1 MKWILFAVGALAII
15 AGIFALQTLFIAGEF
30 KRLLPHFAGSR
41 EAVTGI
47 PGPEDITIDP
57 RSGMAY
63 VSSDVRP
70 AARGDGPARGDVY
83 GYDLG
88 SPDPE
93 LINLTR
99 DFPGTF
105 HPHGIS
111 LYSEAGYSRLF
122 VVNHRAGADAIEVFD
137 VLDGGLH
144 HLRTV
149 QGELLSSPNDVLA
162 VGPNRFYATNDHGST
177 TSLGQNLEDYLR
189 LPKSN
194 VVYFDGSR
202 FAEAAGGIRYA
213 NGINSSSDGRKVY
226 VASTTGLRIR
236 VYRRDPDTGALTFD
250 YDLKLRTGVDNIE
263 VDPLGR
269 LWVGCHPR
277 LLTFAR
283 HLADP
288 SRPSPSQVLKITLRP
303 HKPALVEEVFL
314 DLGETLSA
322 STVAAVY
329 RDAMLIGAVLGD
341 RFLHC
346 RFEVLSGDRGRGDG
360 S

>member
-1 MKWILFAVGALAII
+1 MKWILFSVGALAII

-47 PGPEDITIDP
+47 PGPEDITVDP

-63 VSSDVRP
+63 MSSDVRP

-83 GYDLG
+83 GYDLD
-88 SPDPE
+88 SPNPE

-99 DFPGTF
+99 DFPGAF

-122 VVNHRAGADAIEVFD
+122 VVNHRAGTDAIEVF
-137 VLDGGLH
+137 
-144 HLRTV
+144 
-149 QGELLSSPNDVLA
+149 DVLA

-177 TSLGQNLEDYLR
+177 TSLGQTLEDYLR

-194 VVYFDGSR
+194 VVYFDGSP
-202 FAEAAGGIRYA
+202 FAEAAGG
-213 NGINSSSDGRKVY
+213 
-226 VASTTGLRIR
+226 IR

-250 YDLKLRTGVDNIE
+250 YDLKLRSGVDNIE

-288 SRPSPSQVLKITLRP
+288 SRPSPR
-303 HKPALVEEVFL
+303 
-314 DLGETLSA
+314 
-322 STVAAVY
+322 
-329 RDAMLIGAVLGD
+329 
-341 RFLHC
+341 RF
-346 RFEVLSGDRGRGDG
+346 
-360 S
+360 

>member
-1 MKWILFAVGALAII
+1 MKWILFSVGALAII

-41 EAVTGI
+41 EAVAGI
-47 PGPEDITIDP
+47 PGPEDITVDP

-63 VSSDVRP
+63 MSSDVRP

-83 GYDLG
+83 GYDLD
-88 SPDPE
+88 SPNPE

-99 DFPGTF
+99 DFPGAF

-122 VVNHRAGADAIEVFD
+122 VVNHRAGTDAIEVFD

-177 TSLGQNLEDYLR
+177 TSLGQTLENYLR

-202 FAEAAGGIRYA
+202 FAEAAGG
-213 NGINSSSDGRKVY
+213 
-226 VASTTGLRIR
+226 IR

-283 HLADP
+283 HFADP

-329 RDAMLIGAVLGD
+329 RDVMLIGAVLGD

-346 RFEVLSGDRGRGDG
+346 RL
-360 S
+360 

>member
-1 MKWILFAVGALAII
+1 MKWILVAAGFLAII
-15 AGIFALQTLFIAGEF
+15 VGVFALHTLLIAGEF
-30 KRLLPHFAGSR
+30 KRLEPHFAGSW

-57 RSGMAY
+57 RSGMAF

-70 AARGDGPARGDVY
+70 AARGSGPIRGDVY
-83 GYDLG
+83 GYDLN

-93 LINLTR
+93 PVNLTR
-99 DFPGTF
+99 DYPGSF

-111 LYSEAGYSRLF
+111 LYSEAGCTRLF
-122 VVNHRAGADAIEVFD
+122 VVNHRPGGDGIEIFD
-137 VLDGGLH
+137 VRDGALC

-149 QGELLSSPNDVLA
+149 EGILLSSPNDVLA
-162 VGPNRFYATNDHGST
+162 VGPDRFYVTNDHGSK
-177 TSLGQNLEDYLR
+177 TSLGQTLEDYLR

-202 FAEAAGGIRYA
+202 FTLAARGIRYA
-213 NGINSSSDGRKVY
+213 NGINGSSDGRTVY
-226 VASTTGLRIR
+226 VASTTGLKIR
-236 VYRRDPDTGALTFD
+236 VYRREPATGALTFD
-250 YDLKLRTGVDNIE
+250 RDLRLRTGVDNIE

-277 LLTFAR
+277 LLTFTK
-283 HLADP
+283 HIADP
-288 SRPSPSQVLKITLRP
+288 TRPSPSQVLKITFRP
-303 HKPALVEEVFL
+303 QKPALVEEVFL

-329 RDAMLIGAVLGD
+329 RDVMLIGAVLGD

-346 RFEVLSGDRGRGDG
+346 RF
-360 S
+360 